1 MKFSLFISIILL
13 FLTTDTF
20 AQCTGNE
27 PIVNLGND
35 TVLCNGNTLTL
46 SAPSGYQFYNWTG
59 GSHVNQITVADSGW
73 YKVETGNIGANIVLN
88 GNFQA
93 GTTNTANSFTTQ
105 YIPGNGGAYGLLSNP
120 STYAITTSPNLV
132 HTNFGA
138 CNDHSPG
145 TGNMLVVNGATTGN
159 TAVWQ
164 QTVTITPNTDYLFSF
179 WQSSVEPTNNPSQ
192 LQLFINN
199 VAISDP
205 LVCNTTSCA
214 WIENSGLWNSGTST
228 VANLK
233 IVNLALAAGGND
245 FALDD
250 VFFAPVCLA
259 VDSIHIAFDT
269 TTVNAGADII
279 FCANETGQLIGTSN
293 LPGTTFSWSNNT
305 IGATTNPLNSGT
317 YTLTGVST
325 NGCISTD
332 NVLVTIKSMNWNFDT
347 IVMQPSDCGA
357 SNGFVYTLLDPSNPN
372 DPAYAVPPQFQWSG
386 PGANSTTTFNAS
398 SWDNLPVGWY
408 YIQVNVNGCFRYDS
422 IEVVPNNPPNAILS
436 GSPLSGYAPL
446 SVDFQNSSTGSS
458 NFQWDFGNT
467 NTTTTTDL
475 SSQNQ
480 TYNTV
485 GSYLVSLV
493 ATNGNCTDTAFLTV
507 NVIPEPII
515 VPIDVIPYN
524 VFSPNGDGANDVYY
538 FDLINIT
545 KFEVVI
551 LNRWGN
557 VVFQSSDLDAV
568 WDGKTQEGELAKP
581 GVYFYRYT
589 ATGIQNEALNGTG
602 FVELVK

>member
-1 MKFSLFISIILL
+1 MRLILFIFTFLL
-13 FLTTDTF
+13 FSSEITF
-20 AQCTGNE
+20 SQCTGNE
-27 PIVNLGND
+27 ALIQLGND

-46 SAPSGYQFYNWTG
+46 TAPSGYQFYNWSNGT
-59 GSHVNQITVADSGW
+59 HLNQLVAADSGW
-73 YKVETGNIGANIVLN
+73 YSVVAGNIGSNIVLN
-88 GNFQA
+88 GDFQG
-93 GTTNTANSFTTQ
+93 GTTAAANNFTTQ
-105 YIPGNGGAYGLLSNP
+105 YIPGNGGTWGLLSNP

-132 HTNFGA
+132 HNNFGV

-145 TGNMLVVNGATTGN
+145 NGNMLVVNGATTGN

-164 QTVTITPNTDYLFSF
+164 QTVTVVPNTDYLFSF
-179 WQSSVEPTNNPSQ
+179 WETSVEATPSPGQ

-199 VAISDP
+199 MPISAP
-205 LVCNTTSCA
+205 LFCNTSNCA
-214 WIENSGLWNSGTST
+214 WIENSGMWNSGTAT
-228 VANLK
+228 TANLK
-233 IVNLALAAGGND
+233 IVNLAIASSGND

-250 VFFAPVCLA
+250 IVFSPVCLGI
-259 VDSIHIAFDT
+259 DSIHVAFDT
-269 TTVNAGADII
+269 TTVNAGSDIV
-279 FCANETGQLIGTSN
+279 FCANETAQLTGTSN
-293 LPGTTFSWSNNT
+293 LPGTVFSWSNNV
-305 IGATTNPLNSGT
+305 IGAITTPLNSGT

-357 SNGFVYTLLDPSNPN
+357 SNGFVYTLLNPSNPN
-372 DPAYAVPPQFQWSG
+372 DPAYALPPQFQWSG

-422 IEVVPNNPPNAILS
+422 IQVTPNNPPNAGLS
-436 GSPLSGYAPL
+436 GTPLSGYGPL
-446 SVDFQNSSTGSS
+446 TVDFQNSSTGSS

-467 NTTTTTDL
+467 ATFNGTDL
-475 SSQNQ
+475 SSQSE
-480 TYNTV
+480 TYDTA
-485 GSYLVSLV
+485 GTYIVSLV
-493 ATNGNCTDTAFLTV
+493 AINGNCSDTAYLTV
-507 NVIPEPII
+507 TVLEPPTV
-515 VPIDVIPYN
+515 VPVEVLPYN

-557 VVFQSSDLDAV
+557 VVFQSSAIDAV

-589 ATGIQNEALNGTG
+589 ATGLQNEALNGTG

>member
-1 MKFSLFISIILL
+1 MRLILFVFTFLL
-13 FLTTDTF
+13 FSSEF
-20 AQCTGNE
+20 SFSQCTGNE
-27 PIVNLGND
+27 AFIQLGND

-46 SAPSGYQFYNWTG
+46 TAPSGYQFYNWSNGT
-59 GSHVNQITVADSGW
+59 HLNQLVAADSGW
-73 YKVETGNIGANIVLN
+73 YSVVAGNIGSNIVLN
-88 GNFQA
+88 GDFQG
-93 GTTNTANSFTTQ
+93 GTTAASNSFTTQ
-105 YIPGNGGAYGLLSNP
+105 YIPGNGGTWGLLSNP

-132 HTNFGA
+132 HNNFGV

-145 TGNMLVVNGATTGN
+145 NGNMLVVNGATTGN

-164 QTVTITPNTDYLFSF
+164 QTVTVVPNTDYLFSF
-179 WQSSVEPTNNPSQ
+179 WETSVEATPSPGQ

-199 VAISDP
+199 MPISAP
-205 LVCNTTSCA
+205 LFCNTSNCA
-214 WIENSGLWNSGTST
+214 WIENSGMWNSGTAT
-228 VANLK
+228 TANLK
-233 IVNLALAAGGND
+233 IVNLAIASSGND

-250 VFFAPVCLA
+250 IVFSPVCIGI
-259 VDSIHIAFDT
+259 DSIHVAFDT
-269 TTVNAGADII
+269 TTVNAGSDIV
-279 FCANETGQLIGTSN
+279 FCANETAQLTGTSN
-293 LPGTTFSWSNNT
+293 LPGTVFSWSNNV
-305 IGATTNPLNSGT
+305 IGAITTPLNSGT

-357 SNGFVYTLLDPSNPN
+357 SNGFVYTLLNPSNPN
-372 DPAYAVPPQFQWSG
+372 DPAYALPPQFQWSG
-386 PGANSTTTFNAS
+386 PGANSSTTFNAS

-422 IEVVPNNPPNAILS
+422 IQVTPNNPPNAVLS
-436 GSPLSGYAPL
+436 GAPLSGYGPL
-446 SVDFQNSSTGSS
+446 TVDFQNTSTGSS

-467 NTTTTTDL
+467 TTLNVTDL
-475 SSQNQ
+475 SSQSE
-480 TYNTV
+480 TYDTA
-485 GSYLVSLV
+485 GTYIVSLV
-493 ATNGNCTDTAFLTV
+493 AINGNCSDTAYLTV
-507 NVIPEPII
+507 TVLEPPTV
-515 VPIDVIPYN
+515 VPVEVLPYN

-557 VVFQSSDLDAV
+557 VVFQSSALDAV

-589 ATGIQNEALNGTG
+589 ATGLQNEALNGTG

>member
-1 MKFSLFISIILL
+1 MRLILFVFAFLL
-13 FLTTDTF
+13 FSSEF
-20 AQCTGNE
+20 SFSQCTGNE
-27 PIVNLGND
+27 ALIQLGND

-46 SAPSGYQFYNWTG
+46 TAPSGYQFYNWSNGT
-59 GSHVNQITVADSGW
+59 HLNQLVAADSGW
-73 YKVETGNIGANIVLN
+73 YSVVAGNIGSNIVLN
-88 GNFQA
+88 GDFQG
-93 GTTNTANSFTTQ
+93 GTTAASNNFTTQ
-105 YIPGNGGAYGLLSNP
+105 YIPGNGGTWGLLSNP

-132 HTNFGA
+132 HNNFGV

-145 TGNMLVVNGATTGN
+145 NGNMLVVNGATTGN

-164 QTVTITPNTDYLFSF
+164 QTVTVVPNTDYLFSF
-179 WQSSVEPTNNPSQ
+179 WETSVEATPSPGQ

-199 VAISDP
+199 MPISAP
-205 LVCNTTSCA
+205 LFCNTSNCA
-214 WIENSGLWNSGTST
+214 WIENSGMWNSGTAT
-228 VANLK
+228 TANLK
-233 IVNLALAAGGND
+233 IVNLAIASSGND

-250 VFFAPVCLA
+250 IVFSPVCLGI
-259 VDSIHIAFDT
+259 DSIHVAFDT
-269 TTVNAGADII
+269 TTVNAGSDIV
-279 FCANETGQLIGTSN
+279 FCANETAQLTGTSN
-293 LPGTTFSWSNNT
+293 LPGTVFSWSNNV
-305 IGATTNPLNSGT
+305 IGAITTPLNTGT

-357 SNGFVYTLLDPSNPN
+357 SNGFVYTLLNPSNPN
-372 DPAYAVPPQFQWSG
+372 DPAYALPPQFQWSG
-386 PGANSTTTFNAS
+386 PGANSSTTFNAS

-422 IEVVPNNPPNAILS
+422 IQVIPNNPPNAVLS
-436 GSPLSGYAPL
+436 GAPLSGYGPL
-446 SVDFQNSSTGSS
+446 TVDFQNTSTGSS
-458 NFQWDFGNT
+458 NFQWVFGNT
-467 NTTTTTDL
+467 TTLNVTDL
-475 SSQNQ
+475 SSQSE
-480 TYNTV
+480 TYDTA
-485 GSYLVSLV
+485 GTYIVSLI
-493 ATNGNCTDTAFLTV
+493 AINGNCSDTAYLTV
-507 NVIPEPII
+507 TVLEPPTV
-515 VPIDVIPYN
+515 VPVEVLPYN

-557 VVFQSSDLDAV
+557 VVFQSSALDAV

-589 ATGIQNEALNGTG
+589 ATGLQNEALNGTG